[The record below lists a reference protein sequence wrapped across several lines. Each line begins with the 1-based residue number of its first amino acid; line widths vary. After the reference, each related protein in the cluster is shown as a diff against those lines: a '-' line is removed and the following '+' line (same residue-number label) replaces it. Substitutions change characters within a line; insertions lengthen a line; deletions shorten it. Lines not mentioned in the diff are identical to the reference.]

1 MEDYSE
7 LYWESSWKS
16 ESAEELYQY
25 LNGYNKLKNPVI
37 DLFRQYGVKK
47 VCDAACGF
55 GGYMLA
61 FASNGFEVQGF
72 DISKTAVETARKGLE
87 KFQIDVSGIK
97 VASIL
102 ATGYANVSFDGVIA
116 NSVLDH
122 LKAEDAKKALNELFR
137 ITKEGGLVMFSLDAI
152 EDEDLEAEHIVL
164 EDGSFLYT
172 GEDGRKNMIFH
183 HYDREKTRALIKG
196 RTVIY
201 EGISRRNQ
209 QIIVLQK

>member
-1 MEDYSE
+1 MENYSE
-7 LYWESSWKS
+7 LFWESSWKL
-16 ESAEELYQY
+16 ESAEELYRY
-25 LNGYNKLKNPVI
+25 LDGYYKLKNPVI
-37 DLFRQYGVKK
+37 DLFQQHGVKT

-72 DISKTAVETARKGLE
+72 DISKTAVGIARKGLE
-87 KFQIDVSGIK
+87 KFQIDASGIK
-97 VASIL
+97 VANIL
-102 ATGYANVSFDGVIA
+102 ATGYADASFDGVIA

-137 ITKEGGLVMFSLDAI
+137 ITKEGGLVMFSLDAL
-152 EDEDLEAEHIVL
+152 ENEDLEAEHIVL

-172 GEDGRKNMIFH
+172 GEDGRKNMIFR
-183 HYDREKTRALIKG
+183 HYDREKTYALIEG
-196 RTVIY
+196 RAVIY
-201 EGISRRNQ
+201 EGMNHRNQ